1 MFYKGKKVLV
11 AGGTGFV
18 GTNFVEELVRQGA
31 KIRVPIH
38 HRPLRVKSELIETVQ
53 ADLSR
58 LEDCERVCKGM
69 DYVIHC
75 GGAVSAAAVTNSN
88 PMAVITINLVV
99 TSQMLQAAWSQGVER
114 FMLPGSTTVYPA
126 AERPIKEEEIWTGP
140 TYPTYFAYGWMR
152 RYLER
157 MAEFVAEKSKMKI
170 ALLRPTAVYGRHDDF
185 DPVRSHVIPALIR
198 KAAEGMNP
206 YEVWGTGDEVRD
218 FFHISDMVSG
228 CLFALEKHATCDAI
242 NLGYGRG
249 FTIKDVVNIIL
260 KESGHDKAKVVFNS
274 SKPTTIPFRVVDI
287 TKARTVLGWEPKVTL
302 EQGLADT
309 IKWYRENPEL
319 AKGGH

>member
-1 MFYKGKKVLV
+1 MFYRDKKVLV
-11 AGGTGFV
+11 TGGTGFV
-18 GTNFVEELVRQGA
+18 GTNFLEELVRQGA
-31 KIRVPIH
+31 RIRVPVH
-38 HRPLRVKSELIETVQ
+38 HRPLRIKSELIEAVP

-58 LEDCERVCKGM
+58 LEECEKVCKGM
-69 DYVIHC
+69 QYVVHC

-88 PMAVITINLVV
+88 PMAVITTNLVV
-99 TSQMLQAAWSQGVER
+99 TSQMLQAAWSMGVER

-157 MAEFVAEKSKMKI
+157 MAEFVAQKSPMKI

-198 KAAEGMNP
+198 KAVERMNP

-218 FFHISDMVSG
+218 FFHITDMVSG
-228 CLFALEKHATCDAI
+228 CLLALEKHATGDAI
-242 NLGYGRG
+242 NLGYGKG
-249 FTIKDVVNIIL
+249 FTIKDVVRIIL
-260 KESGHDKAKVVFNS
+260 QEAGHDQAKVVFNS

-287 TKARTVLGWEPKVTL
+287 TKARTVLGWEPKVSL
-302 EQGLADT
+302 EEGLADT
-309 IKWYRENPEL
+309 IKWYQENPEL

>member
-1 MFYKGKKVLV
+1 MFYKDKKVLV

-31 KIRVPIH
+31 RVRVPVH
-38 HRPLRVKSELIETVQ
+38 RRPLRVKSELIETVE

-58 LEDCERVCKGM
+58 VEDCERVCKGM
-69 DYVIHC
+69 QYVVHC

-157 MAEFVAEKSKMKI
+157 MAEFVAEKSLMKI

-228 CLFALEKHATCDAI
+228 CLLALEKHATCEAI

-249 FTIKDVVNIIL
+249 FTIKDVVQTIL

-302 EQGLADT
+302 EAGLADT